1 MAVQKAIVIQSSF
14 GLFSAADDALFG
26 VEACGRKDVHPIYV
40 QDSGVGN
47 PAVGGVSSRVQLCK
61 PMKGP
66 RRIHHKPKVSI
77 ANPCRS
83 RAMIKD

>member
-47 PAVGGVSSRVQLCK
+47 P
-61 PMKGP
+61 MKGP
-66 RRIHHKPKVSI
+66 R
-77 ANPCRS
+77 
-83 RAMIKD
+83 